1 MLNTAKRT
9 LHLKLGHFLAK
20 LNLVGTVSE
29 DCKISLRPLLCD
41 CEFQLNVE
49 AISRM
54 IVSTFPELILTHA
67 GLCWPGNDDDDD
79 GT

>member
-1 MLNTAKRT
+1 MN
-9 LHLKLGHFLAK
+9 LKLGHFGK
-20 LNLVGTVSE
+20 VKIIEGNLLIVGTITE
-29 DCKISLRPLLCD
+29 NCENLLRPVL

-67 GLCWPGNDDDDD
+67 GLRWPGNDDDDD
-79 GT
+79 GI